1 MRVQRRLFELLRR
14 IVPAAPP
21 ELAAPVAVVAGG
33 IAFRA
38 AHGMREAS
46 LHNLSRLLE
55 LPEEHRRVRQASL
68 GAFCTL
74 ARNYVDMLRLTSLS
88 REQVQ
93 QRTEVLGLEH
103 LLEAQA
109 RGKGVLIAT
118 AHIGNIDWGGQA
130 LLVRGAQCAVLTE
143 RVEPEWL
150 MDFFIEERGHFG
162 GEVIPFSPGVMPQ
175 LQRLLRAGVAV
186 GIACDWDMQGTG
198 LPVRLPEFCS
208 TLRIPAGLALLARRS
223 KAPIIP
229 VWSERLA
236 DGRIRAL
243 VEAEVTIHATGDLRM
258 DMALTAQAIAARML
272 PFIRARPSQWVLF
285 HPVWQQDGCA
295 R

>member
-1 MRVQRRLFELLRR
+1 MQRRLFELLRR
-14 IVPAAPP
+14 VVPTTPP

-33 IAFRA
+33 VAFRA

-46 LHNLSRLLE
+46 LHNLSRLLD
-55 LPEEHRRVRQASL
+55 LPEDHRKVRRASL

-74 ARNYVDMLRLTSLS
+74 ARNYVDMLRLTSLTA
-88 REQVQ
+88 EQVR
-93 QRTEVLGLEH
+93 QRTAVVDFEH

-109 RGKGVLIAT
+109 RGKGVLIVT

-130 LLVRGAQCAVLTE
+130 LIVRGAQCAVLTE
-143 RVEPEWL
+143 RVEPAWL

-162 GEVIPFSPGVMPQ
+162 GEVVPFSPGVIPR
-175 LQRLLRAGVAV
+175 LQRLLRDGVAV

-198 LPVRLPEFCS
+198 LPVQLPGFRS
-208 TLRIPAGLALLARRS
+208 TLSIPAGVALLARRS
-223 KAPIIP
+223 KAPLIP
-229 VWSERLA
+229 VWSERLP
-236 DGRIRAL
+236 DGRIRSV
-243 VEAEVTIHATGDLRM
+243 VEPEVTIDATGDLRT

-272 PFIRARPSQWVLF
+272 PFLRARARQWVLF
-285 HPVWQQDGCA
+285 HPVWQPDGCA